1 MLLSKVN
8 LSGLV
13 VNGVMLGDPVAP
25 VRGDGSPA
33 QFGDSM
39 ADLFWM
45 WDDPRVGSGVAT
57 LVDGNVELS
66 QL

>member
-8 LSGLV
+8 LSGME
-13 VNGVMLGDPVAP
+13 VNGVLLGDPVAP

-45 WDDPRVGSGVAT
+45 WDDPRLPSGELIDGSV
-57 LVDGNVELS
+57 V
-66 QL
+66 